1 MSRIQNL
8 TMNRGEWSE
17 AYALLALIGNGNF
30 ILSDKSLADQNTSQY
45 KVHSILIPTDAPNK
59 FVGLSVQ
66 NNSVI
71 ANYDGQNNSIP
82 IGDVKGIA
90 TSLFQQIQTSTTTT
104 FSFNQLDSLW
114 NGFFNPQIK
123 ATRSEKSDIK
133 LEIYDSA
140 TQTKAIK
147 GFSIKSNLGG
157 ATSLLNASQSTNF
170 LYEAPSKISI
180 TDPTPKNLGRLVKS
194 LPLKHLGSVNQT
206 YKQNLQRV
214 DQNLENLISHLL
226 VEYYGA
232 SNREKSI
239 KDLLAIV
246 ANKNPFNFSNTSD
259 YQKIISKFLT
269 ATAFGMVPRDL
280 WNGSLSANG
289 GMIVVKADGK
299 LASFY
304 LDDTQSNTNLND
316 YLFEHSFFDTA
327 STTRHDFGKVF
338 DDKFFKFNLLIRL

>member
-17 AYALLALIGNGNF
+17 AYALLSLIANADF
-30 ILSDKSLADQNTSQY
+30 VLSDKSLADENSTQY
-45 KVHSILIPTDAPNK
+45 KVKSILIPTNTPNK
-59 FVGLSVQ
+59 FVSLVVQ
-66 NNSVI
+66 DHSVI
-71 ANYDGQNNSIP
+71 ANFDGQHSSIP
-82 IGDVKGIA
+82 LADIESIA
-90 TSLFQQIQTSTTTT
+90 TALFQKISSSSSTT
-104 FSFNQLDSLW
+104 FSFNELDTIW
-114 NGFFNPQIK
+114 TKFFNPQIK

-133 LEIYDSA
+133 LEILDTS
-140 TQTKAIK
+140 TQLKSIK

-170 LYEAPSKISI
+170 LYEAPHKISVPNI
-180 TDPTPKNLGRLVKS
+180 TPKKLGKFVKS
-194 LPLKHLGSVNQT
+194 LPLKYLGSVNET
-206 YKQNLQRV
+206 YKLNLNKV

-232 SNREKSI
+232 SNREKFI

-246 ANKNPFNFSNTSD
+246 VNKNPLSLSNTSD
-259 YQKIISKFLT
+259 YKIIMSKFLR

-280 WNGSLSANG
+280 WDGALSANG
-289 GMIVVKADGK
+289 GMIIVKADGK
-299 LASFY
+299 LSSFY
-304 LDDTQSNTNLND
+304 LDDSQSNANLDN
-316 YLFEHSFFDTA
+316 YLLEHSFFDTA

>member
-17 AYALLALIGNGNF
+17 AYALLSLIGNTNF
-30 ILSDKSLADQNTSQY
+30 ILSDKSLADQNTNQY
-45 KVHSILIPTDAPNK
+45 KVNSIVIPAEAPNK
-59 FVGLSVQ
+59 FVSLSVQ
-66 NNSVI
+66 NNYVI
-71 ANYDGQNNSIP
+71 ANYEGRNNSIP
-82 IGDVKGIA
+82 VSDVKGIA
-90 TSLFQQIQTSTTTT
+90 TRLFQQIQTSTSTT

-114 NGFFNPQIK
+114 NAFFNPQIK

-133 LEIYDSA
+133 LEIFDLA
-140 TQTKAIK
+140 TQSKAIK

-180 TDPTPKNLGRLVKS
+180 TELTPKNLGKFVKS

-214 DQNLENLISHLL
+214 DQNLESLISHLL

-232 SNREKSI
+232 SNREKYI
-239 KDLLAIV
+239 KDILAIV
-246 ANKNPFNFSNTSD
+246 AGKNSLNFSNIGN
-259 YQKIISKFLT
+259 YQQIISKFLT

-280 WNGSLSANG
+280 WNGALSANG
-289 GMIVVKADGK
+289 GMIIVKDNGK
-299 LASFY
+299 LACFY
-304 LDDTQSNTNLND
+304 LDDSQSNANLNS
-316 YLFEHSFFDTA
+316 YLLENSFFDTA

-338 DDKFFKFNLLIRL
+338 DDKYFKFNLLIRL

>member
-1 MSRIQNL
+1 MGRIQNL

-17 AYALLALIGNGNF
+17 AYALLSLIGSANF
-30 ILSDKSLADQNTSQY
+30 ILSDKSLADQNTNQY
-45 KVHSILIPTDAPNK
+45 KVNSILIPTDTPNK
-59 FVGLSVQ
+59 FVRLSVQ

-71 ANYDGQNNSIP
+71 ANYEGQNNSIP
-82 IGDVKGIA
+82 ISDVKGIA
-90 TSLFQQIQTSTTTT
+90 TRLFQQIQTSTSTT

-114 NGFFNPQIK
+114 NAFFNPQIK
-123 ATRSEKSDIK
+123 ATRSEKSDIQ
-133 LEIYDSA
+133 LEIFDSA
-140 TQTKAIK
+140 TQSKAIK

-170 LYEAPSKISI
+170 LYEAPSKLNI
-180 TDPTPKNLGRLVKS
+180 TDPTPKILGKFVKS

-214 DQNLENLISHLL
+214 NQNLESLISHLL

-232 SNREKSI
+232 SNREKYI
-239 KDLLAIV
+239 KDVLAIV
-246 ANKNPFNFSNTSD
+246 ANKNPFNFSNFND
-259 YQKIISKFLT
+259 YQIIISKFLI
-269 ATAFGMVPRDL
+269 ATAFGMVPREL

-304 LDDTQSNTNLND
+304 LDNTQSNSNLNN
-316 YLFEHSFFDTA
+316 YLFEHSFLDTA
-327 STTRHDFGKVF
+327 STTRHGFGKVF